1 VLTAEV
7 LAEKL
12 ALVAPA
18 ATVTEEGTVTADEL
32 LDRAT
37 TWPPVGA
44 AAFSVTVQLSVAAV
58 VSEAAV
64 QLSLFGIACPVPL
77 RVIVEVVPVEELL
90 VRVSFPLSAPA
101 VVGLKPTVR
110 VAVLPSASVSG
121 NVAPEREKPVPLTE
135 SALTVTELVPE
146 EVSVTD

>member
-1 VLTAEV
+1 VLTAEA

-44 AAFSVTVQLSVAAV
+44 AALSVTVQLSVAAV
-58 VSEAAV
+58 VSEAAE
-64 QLSLFGIACPVPL
+64 QLSLLGIACPVPL
-77 RVIVEVVPVEELL
+77 SAIVEVVPVEELL
-90 VRVSFPLSAPA
+90 VRVTDPVSTPA
-101 VVGLKPTVR
+101 LVGSKSIVR
-110 VAVLPSASVSG
+110 VFV
-121 NVAPEREKPVPLTE
+121 
-135 SALTVTELVPE
+135 
-146 EVSVTD
+146 

>member
-1 VLTAEV
+1 MLTAEA

-44 AAFSVTVQLSVAAV
+44 AALSVTVQLSVAAA
-58 VSEAAV
+58 VSEAAE
-64 QLSLFGIACPVPL
+64 QLSLLGIACPVPL
-77 RVIVEVVPVEELL
+77 SAIAEVVPVEELL
-90 VRVSFPLSAPA
+90 VRVTDPVSAPA
-101 VVGLKPTVR
+101 FVGSKSMVR
-110 VAVLPSASVSG
+110 VFV
-121 NVAPEREKPVPLTE
+121 
-135 SALTVTELVPE
+135 
-146 EVSVTD
+146 